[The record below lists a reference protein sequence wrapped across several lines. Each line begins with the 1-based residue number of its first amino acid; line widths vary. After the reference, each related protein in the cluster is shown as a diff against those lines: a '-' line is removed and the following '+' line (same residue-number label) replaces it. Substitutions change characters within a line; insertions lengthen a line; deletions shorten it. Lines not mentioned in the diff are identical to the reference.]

1 MDAAIVVACR
11 PHGYAPG
18 GIGKKWLNDNGGR
31 RGSSIVSVRDADGP
45 VTVEGV
51 AAGKRRA

>member
-1 MDAAIVVACR
+1 MDAASDVIRR

-18 GIGKKWLNDNGGR
+18 AIGKKRLIDNGGR